1 MPDLLLCLQAD
12 DPVKV
17 GQYGED
23 IKREGYVILDR
34 KIIDEPHGLGN
45 DQNCLEC
52 GLVPD
57 IDHPGVE
64 TSGYDR
70 QPADPAERVDFDR
83 QQDLHADHKQ
93 LYRDGQGT
101 FQAKQIPDDTDQGR
115 NSSGQTTKDDIG
127 DAHQSE
133 HGTLREQ
140 NRFPCLEKTDGDHKH
155 CAGKRYSISDNDYIH
170 SDPPK

>member
-17 GQYGED
+17 GQYGENV
-23 IKREGYVILDR
+23 KREGYVIPDR

-83 QQDLHADHKQ
+83 QQDLYADHKQ
-93 LYRDGQGT
+93 LYQDGQGT
-101 FQAKQIPDDTDQGR
+101 FQAKQIPDDTDQG
-115 NSSGQTTKDDIG
+115 
-127 DAHQSE
+127 
-133 HGTLREQ
+133 
-140 NRFPCLEKTDGDHKH
+140 
-155 CAGKRYSISDNDYIH
+155 
-170 SDPPK
+170 